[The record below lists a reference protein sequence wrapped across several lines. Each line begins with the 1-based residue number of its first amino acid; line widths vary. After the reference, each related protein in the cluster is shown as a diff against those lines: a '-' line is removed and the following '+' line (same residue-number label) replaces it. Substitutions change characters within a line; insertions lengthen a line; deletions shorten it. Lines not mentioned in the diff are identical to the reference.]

1 MNMTKVIVD
10 GLGSMGSS
18 LAEKLEENDYYVI
31 GLDDNPSTTRIALS
45 ENVVNEIGEV
55 NEETV
60 KDADLIILCTP
71 VSVIINQI
79 NTLKNMKLNPK
90 TIIMDIGSTKGEIL
104 QAAEGLENFI
114 GGHPMIGTER
124 KGIIGRDKDMFKGTP
139 FFLIGDSDLAS
150 KVTKLLAPLESDFQ
164 QLSAAEHD
172 NLTAAISALPHLV
185 AYALTD
191 SVDKMLP
198 DNKLNWQNRVAGGF
212 SDTTRIAK
220 SSPSLWT
227 DIIMSNKKQILEGLD
242 DMIETLSEYRSDL
255 ANDKTDA
262 LNKKISKAQEI
273 RKKVGESKNG

>member
-1 MNMTKVIVD
+1 MTKVIVD

-18 LAEKLEENDYYVI
+18 LAEQLESNNYYVVGI
-31 GLDDNPSTTRIALS
+31 DDNPSTTQIALS
-45 ENVVNEIGEV
+45 ENVVNEIGHLDA
-55 NEETV
+55 ETV

-71 VSVIINQI
+71 VSVIIKQI
-79 NTLKNMKLNPK
+79 NTLKQLHLNPD

-104 QAAEGLENFI
+104 QAAAGLNNFI

-124 KGIIGRDKDMFKGTP
+124 KGIVGRDKNMFKGTP
-139 FFLIGDSDLAS
+139 FFLIGDDSLAA
-150 KVTKLLAPLESDFQ
+150 KVEKLLAPLGSDFQ
-164 QLSAAEHD
+164 QLSAKEHD
-172 NLTAAISALPHLV
+172 YLTAAISALPHLV

-198 DNKLNWQNRVAGGF
+198 ENKLNWQNRVAGGF

-220 SSPSLWT
+220 SNPSLWT
-227 DIIMSNKKQILEGLD
+227 DIIMSNKQQILEGLD
-242 DMIETLSEYRSDL
+242 DMINTLSDYRHDL
-255 ANDKTDA
+255 ENGDTES

>member
-1 MNMTKVIVD
+1 MTKVIVD

-18 LAEKLEENDYYVI
+18 LAEKLENSNYYVVGI
-31 GLDDNPSTTRIALS
+31 DDNPSTTQIALA
-45 ENVVNEIGEV
+45 EGVVNEIGHLD
-55 NEETV
+55 EETV

-71 VSVIINQI
+71 VSVIIKQI
-79 NTLKNMKLNPK
+79 AKLKNMLIDQN

-104 QAAEGLENFI
+104 QAANGLPNFI

-124 KGIIGRDKDMFKGTP
+124 KGIVGRDKEMFKNTP
-139 FFLIGDSDLAS
+139 FFLIGDNILAS
-150 KVTKLLAPLESDFQ
+150 KVEKFLAPLESDFQ
-164 QLSAAEHD
+164 QLTAEEHD

-191 SVDKMLP
+191 SVDKMLL

-220 SSPSLWT
+220 SNPSLWM
-227 DIIMSNKKQILEGLD
+227 DIIMSNKTQILEGLD
-242 DMIETLSEYRSDL
+242 DMIKTLSDYRQDL
-255 ANDKTDA
+255 ANNDNEA
-262 LNKKISKAQEI
+262 LNAKISKAQEI